1 MAAESILDSTK
12 KALGVGADYDV
23 FDPDIIMHIN
33 SVFSTLNQLG
43 IGPEDGF
50 MIEDDEATWDTF
62 LMGDK
67 RLNSVKTYVFLKVR
81 LLFDPPATSFLIAAY
96 EKQITELEVRLN
108 LYREGE
114 VWTTPVVVAAPE

>member
-1 MAAESILDSTK
+1 MAESILDSTK
-12 KALGVGADYDV
+12 KALGAGAEYDV

-33 SVFSTLNQLG
+33 SVFSILNQLG

-50 MIEDDEATWDTF
+50 MIEDDAATWDTF

-81 LLFDPPATSFLIAAY
+81 LLFDPPPTAALVAAY

-114 VWTTPVVVAAPE
+114 VWTTPVVVAEPE